1 MALISN
7 RNRFNELRGDF
18 FKDTGVKNVEDNMA
32 LYAQYVIARFTD
44 QNNRLLGELSNEIQD
59 LYKVLKKV

>member
-1 MALISN
+1 MAFIGSH
-7 RNRFNELRGDF
+7 NRFNEFKADF
-18 FKDTGVKNVEDNMA
+18 LKDTGVENVEDNME

-44 QNNRLLGELSNEIQD
+44 QNNRLLSNLSNDIQE